1 MTGGYNEIE
10 VEVEVEV
17 ETEGIR
23 LRRCHLAE
31 NRANGQRLL
40 AVSC

>member
-1 MTGGYNEIE
+1 MTGGYNEI
-10 VEVEVEV
+10 EVEV